1 MKQIY
6 FSGYAFS
13 CSYFIERFWTQLL
26 NDKLIDTGN
35 IEHITQNEEKQ
46 NKNATQTTKT
56 MSNTIDYINKPGV
69 NPCTREG

>member
-1 MKQIY
+1 MNGKI
-6 FSGYAFS
+6 
-13 CSYFIERFWTQLL
+13 
-26 NDKLIDTGN
+26 IDTGN

-56 MSNTIDYINKPGV
+56 MSNTIDHINKPGV

>member
-1 MKQIY
+1 MLRHYPSEKNEQEIM
-6 FSGYAFS
+6 
-13 CSYFIERFWTQLL
+13 

-56 MSNTIDYINKPGV
+56 MSNTIDHINKPGV

>member
-1 MKQIY
+1 M
-6 FSGYAFS
+6 
-13 CSYFIERFWTQLL
+13 